1 MSTPPLHQHIHA
13 LYPFDARGI
22 AKRFRRD
29 AIFGVLDALSP
40 GEVMLFRIRFTV
52 HAGASA

>member
-29 AIFGVLDALSP
+29 AIFGVLDALSL

>member
-1 MSTPPLHQHIHA
+1 MSIPPLHQHIHA
-13 LYPFDARGI
+13 LYACGI

-40 GEVMLFRIRFTV
+40 GEIMLFRIRFTV